1 MIRTI
6 SATNIDLPDALAAS
20 AKDEHDWMSASRKWT
35 RKSIRNMSALGEEIL
50 ALSGTTS
57 LSSSH
62 HGSTRSREYI
72 GACKSVVRALHFTHR
87 SNSTAKTMIFKAFV
101 LLMATALV
109 SAQSKAT
116 IFSDVGDALQSGYE
130 TGQQALA
137 VVDLV
142 VKAFS
147 KENANGTQIRIGV
160 NEEEDDDQDYVSDV
174 SLNSTIRLIC

>member
-1 MIRTI
+1 
-6 SATNIDLPDALAAS
+6 
-20 AKDEHDWMSASRKWT
+20 
-35 RKSIRNMSALGEEIL
+35 
-50 ALSGTTS
+50 
-57 LSSSH
+57 
-62 HGSTRSREYI
+62 
-72 GACKSVVRALHFTHR
+72 
-87 SNSTAKTMIFKAFV
+87 
-101 LLMATALV
+101 MATALV

-174 SLNSTIRLIC
+174 SLNRTIRLIC